1 MPLINKEII
10 QRSLQ
15 RSSMEANKQ
24 HVVYILE
31 CSDGT
36 LYTGYTN
43 NLKQRLAKHEAGKGA
58 KYTRGRGP
66 FQLKYYQFFDT
77 KQEAMQAEYRLKQL
91 KKTEK
96 LQIIKTAKKGVE

>member
-1 MPLINKEII
+1 
-10 QRSLQ
+10 
-15 RSSMEANKQ
+15 METNKQ
-24 HVVYILE
+24 HVVYVLE

-43 NLKQRLAKHEAGKGA
+43 NLKKRIAKHEAGKGA

-66 FQLKYYQFFDT
+66 FQLKYHQVYGT

-91 KKTEK
+91 KKVEK
-96 LQIIKTAKKGVE
+96 LQVITANKKGVE